1 MTEKHPDPE
10 ATAALDAPG
19 NPREAYERRG
29 EPGTWAVEDFGDDGE
44 CYMAAFYGPEAKE
57 RAEEYAAFK
66 YDAHRRARSTSGLA
80 ESDDA
85 RKIAEALQRA
95 KLEANS
101 IAECTHEFGTH
112 IKACRAHK
120 DICAALSLAAPVSE
134 NHEPT
139 ASQRAACLFAKT
151 QADASGR
158 PQSEVNAIVRE
169 SLINMA
175 AKDVTPGAEKEE
187 DQ

>member
-1 MTEKHPDPE
+1 MTDVSKLTPS
-10 ATAALDAPG
+10 
-19 NPREAYERRG
+19 ERI
-29 EPGTWAVEDFGDDGE
+29 
-44 CYMAAFYGPEAKE
+44 
-57 RAEEYAAFK
+57 
-66 YDAHRRARSTSGLA
+66 L
-80 ESDDA
+80 
-85 RKIAEALQRA
+85 
-95 KLEANS
+95 
-101 IAECTHEFGTH
+101 
-112 IKACRAHK
+112 
-120 DICAALSLAAPVSE
+120 LAAVVEHGGVTRAARVLGFGEKSTGARMAVVRQKIGATTTKQAIEMMKEPRNAHPLAISVALAAVAAPATE